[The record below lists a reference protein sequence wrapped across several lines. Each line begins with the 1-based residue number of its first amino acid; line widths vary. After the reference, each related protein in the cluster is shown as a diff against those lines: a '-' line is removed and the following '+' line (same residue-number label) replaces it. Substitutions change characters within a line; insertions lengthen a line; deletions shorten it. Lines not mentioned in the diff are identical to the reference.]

1 MQVFSHSFR
10 QAKNKDYARPSEI
23 YDLFLVDQDTP
34 DTETLHFA
42 NWYET
47 ISFFDYPDGNAAQ
60 YLPLGI
66 SRGKIEATSN
76 LEIDSLQ
83 LQLDNVDKALASLAA
98 SYDLRD
104 KRVVARL
111 VFRNLLSSPND
122 AKVLFDGTIS
132 DVMFPQGKLVV
143 KVVSKLG
150 DLSIETGWPYQ
161 NRCNTQFG
169 DTYCSVNKES
179 AVNKKS
185 GMAEAG
191 GSTTTLID
199 SANRTE
205 GANYWAH
212 GYIYFISGLNIGHKR
227 LIVDYAWSTGT
238 LTFDYALPNA
248 VANGDR
254 YFIYRGCDKTVDT
267 CKNTYSNNAR
277 YRGFHTITLR
287 ANLPDRPALAD

>member
-34 DTETLHFA
+34 DAETLHFA

-150 DLSIETGWPYQ
+150 DLITFFLIITDFIASIIFSFFQGFT
-161 NRCNTQFG
+161 R
-169 DTYCSVNKES
+169 
-179 AVNKKS
+179 KS
-185 GMAEAG
+185 EAP
-191 GSTTTLID
+191 SLSDLIAR
-199 SANRTE
+199 S
-205 GANYWAH
+205 
-212 GYIYFISGLNIGHKR
+212 IS
-227 LIVDYAWSTGT
+227 
-238 LTFDYALPNA
+238 P
-248 VANGDR
+248 
-254 YFIYRGCDKTVDT
+254 
-267 CKNTYSNNAR
+267 
-277 YRGFHTITLR
+277 
-287 ANLPDRPALAD
+287 